1 MALDIYSFLIVC
13 PLVFIAGF
21 VDAIAGGGA
30 LISIPSFFLA
40 GLPTHMAIGT
50 NRLAI
55 IFGTSV
61 STYKYAK
68 LGYIKLKRTIICIL
82 CVLLGTYI
90 GAQMVLLL
98 SDKEFKIL
106 LLILMPLTALY
117 LLHKKKLSNVEGN
130 YSEVKII
137 LITAIISLV
146 VGLYD
151 GFYGPA
157 SGTFLIL
164 AFCAFSKLS
173 VKNANGLCKPL
184 NLSSDICV
192 FFVFWYHGFVCF
204 ELGLVAAVF
213 NMAGN
218 YLGSKFFE
226 KRGAFATIPIMLVV
240 MSLFVIKVSYDLFI
254 KSAL

>member
-98 SDKEFKIL
+98 SEKEFKIL
-106 LLILMPLTALY
+106 LLIL
-117 LLHKKKLSNVEGN
+117 
-130 YSEVKII
+130 
-137 LITAIISLV
+137 ITYIISLV